1 MGCEGGRIRM
11 KEYNIMLEFE
21 PNVWGISTINSD
33 ALLHCVIL
41 PPAKITPFAFV
52 GKYISVIIVP
62 VYVAVSVLFVLP
74 AFGVIKQ
81 DEIFAGALVC
91 RVGAVATLAACHAL
105 FLVVI
110 AIGVVVPAGR
120 FVNFAVKGAVV

>member
-1 MGCEGGRIRM
+1 M
-11 KEYNIMLEFE
+11 
-21 PNVWGISTINSD
+21 
-33 ALLHCVIL
+33 A
-41 PPAKITPFAFV
+41 
-52 GKYISVIIVP
+52 KYISVIIVP
-62 VYVAVSVLFVLP
+62 VYVIAVSVKIVLS

-110 AIGVVVPAGR
+110 AIGVLVPAGR